1 MFSFSAFS
9 PFHLFTFYF
18 LPFHLMEYEREILR
32 VLIEAGSEGLSVQ
45 KISRHVFNACNS
57 FFNPVAF
64 DTIHAYVSNYLTLQS
79 KKPTSLIEKTARRG
93 VYRLNM
99 QLPETQQLRLQ
110 FLDQE
115 EEETRPAN
123 EDLSLPLFDF

>member
-1 MFSFSAFS
+1 
-9 PFHLFTFYF
+9 
-18 LPFHLMEYEREILR
+18 MEYEREILR

-45 KISRHVFNACNS
+45 KISRHVFNASNS

>member
-9 PFHLFTFYF
+9 PFHF